1 MALDELIPNTMDV
14 VEPKAKKKY
23 KTKKEKEKD
32 ITMEKLVV
40 MVQTMVNDEFHDEE
54 AQSLKDLVE
63 KTMKAPPQ
71 KTKNKKIGKDEVG
84 MNKAKA
90 HEITPSLVMWKRGED
105 KVSMGLP
112 RETPTIPK
120 KNKGKENVLEL
131 IVQSLEHMNFHLPFK
146 SNGDVHSLI
155 LPLNGPMKGKG
166 DN

>member
-1 MALDELIPNTMDV
+1 VNLLGHLKEVNNLKQMALDELIPNTMDV

-90 HEITPSLVMWKRGED
+90 HEITPSLVM
-105 KVSMGLP
+105 
-112 RETPTIPK
+112 
-120 KNKGKENVLEL
+120 
-131 IVQSLEHMNFHLPFK
+131 
-146 SNGDVHSLI
+146 
-155 LPLNGPMKGKG
+155 
-166 DN
+166 